1 MIKKIAKNGLK
12 ILWMPWFSKIEFSR
26 IKIEII
32 GARDSDPGLINHG
45 VDIIEKKKLKNKT
58 FKIFLSNNF
67 KEIKLIPITK
77 K

>member
-1 MIKKIAKNGLK
+1 
-12 ILWMPWFSKIEFSR
+12 MPWFSKIEFSN
-26 IKIEII
+26 ISIDII

-45 VDIIEKKKLKNKT
+45 VDIMEKKKLKNNT
-58 FKIFLSNNF
+58 FKIFLLNNF